1 MISGDASCLSISIG
15 FESINPHQSLFH
27 FGSSCLFTFIQCY
40 QLVFRCP
47 HFFYSFF
54 GIPGFRFCCFSIP
67 LGTGR
72 LLGWFCVGGFF
83 RGSCYW
89 RWSWCFTGRPQ
100 MPDEDLIE
108 LKFRLYDG
116 SDIGPFRYSPTST
129 IAMVKERIVAEWPK
143 GQWIGSCY

>member
-1 MISGDASCLSISIG
+1 MVMHLVYRFQLDLNPLILINLFFILVLPVYLLSFSAI
-15 FESINPHQSLFH
+15 SLF
-27 FGSSCLFTFIQCY
+27 SDALF
-40 QLVFRCP
+40 
-47 HFFYSFF
+47 FFYSFF